1 MPPAGEQIPPW
12 KEGGDGNS
20 GRGPEV
26 ILLDCLADDEREID
40 SRAFDD
46 RAAAKGRAEAKSVAR
61 QWLEALGLA
70 LIIAFLLRGF
80 AVQAFKIPSSSM
92 MPTLQVGDHV
102 LVDKLRY
109 GLRNPLWN
117 GWLLRFAAPAPG
129 DVIVFVFPVDP
140 TKDFVK
146 RVIAVEGEEV
156 EIRDKHVLVDG
167 RPRDAGHAYFVEG
180 RHGTDPKGT
189 RDNFGPAKVPKA
201 NVFVLGD
208 NRDRSFDSRFW
219 GFVDLDD
226 VKGKAVIVYWSW
238 DGRDGWVRWERLGEV
253 IR

>member
-1 MPPAGEQIPPW
+1 MAAGEQHPPRD
-12 KEGGDGNS
+12 EGGDERFGH
-20 GRGPEV
+20 GAEV
-26 ILLDCLADDEREID
+26 ILLDCPVSDEEADLAADRRERTRSE
-40 SRAFDD
+40 RV
-46 RAAAKGRAEAKSVAR
+46 GGEKSILR

-70 LIIAFLLRGF
+70 LIVALLLRGF
-80 AVQAFKIPSSSM
+80 AFQAFKIPSSSM

-109 GLRNPLWN
+109 GFRNPLWN

-167 RPRDAGHAYFVEG
+167 QARDAGRPYFVEG
-180 RHGTDPKGT
+180 RHGTDREGP
-189 RDNFGPAKVPKA
+189 RDNFGPVKVPKA

>member
-1 MPPAGEQIPPW
+1 MPAADESPPLT
-12 KEGGDGNS
+12 EGGDGSS
-20 GRGPEV
+20 GHDPEV
-26 ILLDCLADDEREID
+26 ILLDCLVDDEDLAADR
-40 SRAFDD
+40 SRD
-46 RAAAKGRAEAKSVAR
+46 RARPVRARRRKSLAR
-61 QWLEALGLA
+61 QWLESVAIA
-70 LIIAFLLRGF
+70 LIVAFLLRGF

-109 GLRNPLWN
+109 GIRNPLWN
-117 GWLLRFAAPAPG
+117 GWLLRFATPAPG
-129 DVIVFVFPVDP
+129 DVIVFAFPVDP
-140 TKDFVK
+140 TNDFVK

-156 EIRDKHVLVDG
+156 EIRDKQVLVDG
-167 RPRDAGHAYFVEG
+167 QPRDIGRPYFVEG
-180 RHGTDPKGT
+180 RQGTAAEGP

-219 GFVDLDD
+219 GFVDLDE
-226 VKGKAVIVYWSW
+226 VKGKAMIVYWSW